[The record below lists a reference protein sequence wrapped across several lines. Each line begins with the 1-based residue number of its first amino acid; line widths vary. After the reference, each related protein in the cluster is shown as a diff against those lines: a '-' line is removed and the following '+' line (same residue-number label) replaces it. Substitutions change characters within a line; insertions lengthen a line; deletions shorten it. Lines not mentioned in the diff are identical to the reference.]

1 MFSACVQQSLR
12 GPSARAAAAV
22 LVLLA
27 AGCKSG
33 GSWNAKPSWWSL
45 GSDDPA
51 KAATAPATDVAKPST
66 TAKPYPTTSTPE
78 GYVIE
83 GGQRD
88 GAAQAVAATSAPT
101 TPATPPAA
109 VTYGAKPIDPP
120 AYASAPPAAAVPP
133 AGPSGLSSISPQ
145 VGPYAAPPA
154 ATPVPDQPL
163 PSAAAAFSAPP
174 QPDPAAAVAMPA
186 PPADGRFGAAGARV
200 ADARGGDAWPAS
212 SAMPPTAVSPESRY
226 ASGGGSRFAS
236 PATPPD
242 QPAALQ
248 FTTPP
253 VPSAVEPAPSTMP
266 AALPAAVPA
275 PVAAPPS
282 AAPAFPPATPPA
294 VPMRRPDAGYRPAGT
309 SNYRP
314 GSKILAGADEP
325 PRAAGGVMP
334 ASFEEPAS
342 P

>member
-12 GPSARAAAAV
+12 GPSVRAIAAV

-51 KAATAPATDVAKPST
+51 KVATAPSTDVAKPST

-83 GGQRD
+83 GSQRD
-88 GAAQAVAATSAPT
+88 GSTQAVAATTAPT

-109 VTYGAKPIDPP
+109 VTYGSKPVEPP
-120 AYASAPPAAAVPP
+120 SYASAPPTSTAPP
-133 AGPSGLSSISPQ
+133 AGASGLSSISPQ

-163 PSAAAAFSAPP
+163 PSAATAFASPT
-174 QPDPAAAVAMPA
+174 QPDPASAVAMPA
-186 PPADGRFGAAGARV
+186 PPAEGRFGAPAARV
-200 ADARGGDAWPAS
+200 ADARGGDAWAAS

-226 ASGGGSRFAS
+226 AAGGGSRFAS
-236 PATPPD
+236 PAAPQD
-242 QPAALQ
+242 QPASLP
-248 FTTPP
+248 FTTPLTA
-253 VPSAVEPAPSTMP
+253 PSAVEPPPSTMP

-309 SNYRP
+309 SSYRP
-314 GSKILAGADEP
+314 GSKILAGADDQP
-325 PRAAGGVMP
+325 QAAGVVP
-334 ASFEEPAS
+334 ASFQEPAS